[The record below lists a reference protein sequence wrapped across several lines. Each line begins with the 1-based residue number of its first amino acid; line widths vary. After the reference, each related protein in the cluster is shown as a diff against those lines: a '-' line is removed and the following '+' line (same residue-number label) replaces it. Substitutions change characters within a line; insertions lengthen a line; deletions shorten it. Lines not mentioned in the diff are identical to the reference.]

1 MSENA
6 RSVETGSITFE
17 VLQGSVATEC
27 EVQNNY
33 NSKLQNFMTE
43 PTLRLRHRVNEEC
56 IKYKKSV
63 QGTYIQLTTGVTVQT
78 HSLFGDCFARNE
90 KNINR

>member
-27 EVQNNY
+27 EVQTNY

-43 PTLRLRHRVNEEC
+43 PTLRHRVNEEC

-63 QGTYIQLTTGVTVQT
+63 QGTNIQLTTGVTVQT
-78 HSLFGDCFARNE
+78 HSLFGDSFARNE
-90 KNINR
+90 KNIDR